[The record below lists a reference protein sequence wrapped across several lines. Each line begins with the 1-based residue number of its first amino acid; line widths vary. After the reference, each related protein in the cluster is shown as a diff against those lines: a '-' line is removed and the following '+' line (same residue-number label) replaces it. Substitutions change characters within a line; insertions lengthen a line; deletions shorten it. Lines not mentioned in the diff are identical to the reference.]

1 MVSSPLSKNI
11 LTICTNICFC
21 APYSSP
27 LVYTCVFI
35 SLPYYFDYCS
45 FVISFKVR
53 KFGSSNFVLFQI
65 DLTIWG
71 LLTSHMNFMINF
83 CISTK
88 KSHWDLIEIALY
100 LCITLSDTVLNL
112 PIHENGISFCLLTSS
127 LIL

>member
-1 MVSSPLSKNI
+1 M
-11 LTICTNICFC
+11 NICFC

-27 LVYTCVFI
+27 LIYTSVFI

-45 FVISFKVR
+45 FVVSFKVR
-53 KFGSSNFVLFQI
+53 KCESSNFVLRFQI

-88 KSHWDLIEIALY
+88 KVI
-100 LCITLSDTVLNL
+100 
-112 PIHENGISFCLLTSS
+112 GI
-127 LIL
+127 